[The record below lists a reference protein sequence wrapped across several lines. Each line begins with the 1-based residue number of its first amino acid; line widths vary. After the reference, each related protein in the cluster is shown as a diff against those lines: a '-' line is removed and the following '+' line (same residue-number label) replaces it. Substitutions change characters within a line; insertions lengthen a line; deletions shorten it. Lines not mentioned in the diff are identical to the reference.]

1 MSPRSLFALA
11 ILGLAASACT
21 LAPKYTRL
29 TAPVPSA
36 WPAGPAYAPVANSS
50 AEKLPL
56 RWQEFFPDTNLRELI
71 SLALTNNRDVRVA
84 ALNVERARALYGVRR
99 SELFPT
105 VDASASAGRQRLAAD
120 FSGDGV
126 PRTFS
131 RYDVNLGVAAWEID
145 FFGRIRSLKDRA
157 LQEYLATDQ
166 ARRAAQVLLVSS
178 VAQAYLALAAD
189 RESLQLTETSLKT
202 RQDSYALIKKRFDL
216 GLIPEID
223 LARAQTLVDAA
234 RGDVAQ
240 FNRLVAQ
247 DQNALDLLLGTP
259 MPPRLAPP
267 ALGAIHPPEEL
278 AFPGLPSEVLL
289 NRPDVLQSEHL
300 LKAAQADIGAARAAF
315 FPRISL
321 TAAIGTASSELSGL
335 FESAAGT
342 WSYAPQIVMPI
353 FDARTWSAHRA
364 AKVQREMAV
373 AEYERSIQNAF
384 REVSDSLAVRGTIDE
399 QLRAQESL
407 LNAVAQTYRLSNARY
422 ERGIDDYLPVL
433 DAQRSLYAAEQ
444 ALVSTR
450 LAKLSNQVRL
460 YQVLGGF

>member
-1 MSPRSLFALA
+1 MSPCSLIALA

-21 LAPKYTRL
+21 LAPKYTRPA
-29 TAPVPSA
+29 APVPNA
-36 WPAGPAYAPVANSS
+36 WPTGASS
-50 AEKLPL
+50 ARVGNASADIPPL
-56 RWQEFFPDTNLRELI
+56 QWQEFFTDANLRQLI

-120 FSGDGV
+120 FSGDGE

-145 FFGRIRSLKDRA
+145 FFGRIRSFKDRA

-178 VAQAYLALAAD
+178 VAQAYLALSAD
-189 RESLQLTETSLKT
+189 RESLQLTEISLKT

-216 GLIPEID
+216 GLIPELD

-234 RGDVAQ
+234 RGEVAQ
-240 FNRLVAQ
+240 FKRLVAQ
-247 DQNALDLLLGTP
+247 DRNALDLLLGTS
-259 MPPRLAPP
+259 MPARLAPP
-267 ALGAIHPPEEL
+267 TLAAIQPPEEL

-335 FESAAGT
+335 FQSAAGT

-384 REVSDSLAVRGTIDE
+384 REVSDALAVRGTIDE

-407 LNAVAQTYRLSNARY
+407 VNAVSETYRLSNARY

-433 DAQRSLYAAEQ
+433 DAQRSLHAAEQ